1 MLLRLLL
8 LLVPAAAQT
17 QAPGG
22 ACEEACGAAL
32 RNQDAVRANLRV
44 DDFEATSAR
53 QTERLITEF
62 ARASAETKAELARA
76 SAETKAELARAN
88 ENTGRA
94 IAALTSDFERLRASF
109 GSWSEGPG
117 GKLVIVAAVGFA
129 SALLS
134 FLISPKKY
142 ADAWA
147 VLIAN
152 PAPAAALPA
161 PLPERDLHRA

>member
-62 ARASAETKAELARA
+62 ARA